1 MNKNSCLPLLAH
13 DWHVEVVDEGKFET
27 LAALVVVRVVEGLN
41 VKEHCVTVVLSRL
54 RTLGSDTGEDED
66 DIGRLDGDDTDGVA
80 AEEGAGGAVIDSN
93 AL

>member
-13 DWHVEVVDEGKFET
+13 DWHVEVVDEGKFEA
-27 LAALVVVRVVEGLN
+27 LAALVVVRVVEGLD

-54 RTLGSDTGEDED
+54 RTLGSEDED

-80 AEEGAGGAVIDSN
+80 AEEGAGGSD
-93 AL
+93 